1 MAVATLAPHAEAIR
15 RIKELFGLSDAE
27 LASLFG
33 VKRQAL
39 AYWRTHGVPP
49 GRMADVDRISE
60 LAERFGRTFKPAR
73 IPQIVRTPGRGLSN
87 RTVLEVLAKD
97 GPQPI
102 FDYLY
107 RLLSFS
113 TTA

>member
-1 MAVATLAPHAEAIR
+1 MAVATLHPHAAAVR

-27 LASLFG
+27 LANLFG

-39 AYWRTHGVPP
+39 AYWREHGIPA
-49 GRMADVDRISE
+49 GRAADVDRIYE
-60 LAERFGRTFKPAR
+60 LAERFARTFKAAR
-73 IPQIVRTPGRGLSN
+73 LPQIVRTAGRGLGN
-87 RTVLEVLAKD
+87 RSVLEVLAKD